1 MDANKPLV
9 GIVMGSRSDWETMQH
24 AALRLEALGVAHE
37 VRVVSAH
44 RTPDVLFEY
53 AASGIAR
60 PARDHRRRRRRGA
73 PAGHAGRQDRGA
85 GAGRAG
91 AEQGAERHGLAAV
104 DRADA
109 GRDPGGD
116 LRDRQCRRR
125 ECGAVRRVS
134 QVMAHAALWPT
145 PLALDLKRDR
155 RREREYLT
163 ALALPQPAWSQ
174 AGIHADLPAACAHTG
189 FPCRVKAASGGYDG
203 RGQWRVKS
211 AADIALI
218 PPEAAPFTV
227 EAEIDFRGEF
237 SLLAVRGVDAGGSED
252 LRFWAPAINVHRDGI
267 LVRTEPDDG
276 ALPAED
282 VAAAEGCVRSLMRA
296 LDYRGVLAVEFF
308 RTGSGILVNEFAPR
322 VHNSGHWTIEGAV
335 TSQFENHVRAVL
347 GMPLGSTA
355 LHRRVITWN
364 VLGRWPSREAL
375 LAVPGLHVH
384 DYGKAERPGRKIGHV
399 TLAMPTA
406 EHVTLIES
414 LLG

>member
-1 MDANKPLV
+1 MKTLGIIGGGQLGRMLALAAIPLGV
-9 GIVMGSRSDWETMQH
+9 RCRFLVPKDD
-24 AALRLEALGVAHE
+24 AALLDFGGR
-37 VRVVSAH
+37 
-44 RTPDVLFEY
+44 Y
-53 AASGIAR
+53 AQGDAQDILHFTHGI
-60 PARDHRRRRRRGA
+60 D
-73 PAGHAGRQDRGA
+73 
-85 GAGRAG
+85 
-91 AEQGAERHGLAAV
+91 AATTEIETI
-104 DRADA
+104 
-109 GRDPGGD
+109 DP
-116 LRDRQCRRR
+116 RIF
-125 ECGAVRRVS
+125 S